1 MTIAMVAE
9 VKVHLVKLQVFHNTE
24 WPNIPEV
31 PNRKFH
37 LVICDD
43 ANKTSWNG
51 PEIKLVD
58 RNRANFVQKTF
69 RNFKL

>member
-1 MTIAMVAE
+1 MTIDMVAE

-37 LVICDD
+37 LTICDD
-43 ANKTSWNG
+43 ANKTG
-51 PEIKLVD
+51 
-58 RNRANFVQKTF
+58 
-69 RNFKL
+69 